1 MGAFEELAAEEEL
14 LSEIDVIAIGSEEGI
29 DTLEVAHSL
38 ELLVGNAL
46 SISLDVGET
55 DVEEAKASS
64 LLEGVKVVIT
74 LGLGIESVGVSDEI
88 WEAIEEATGLEVVLE
103 DASGCNSDE
112 VDGYEVGTYEDGG
125 ADALVES
132 AEEGSM

>member
-1 MGAFEELAAEEEL
+1 M
-14 LSEIDVIAIGSEEGI
+14 
-29 DTLEVAHSL
+29 
-38 ELLVGNAL
+38 
-46 SISLDVGET
+46 
-55 DVEEAKASS
+55 
-64 LLEGVKVVIT
+64 
-74 LGLGIESVGVSDEI
+74 
-88 WEAIEEATGLEVVLE
+88 VLE